1 MDIVTLLVSIV
12 VFFYGRRQEAE
23 GAGLP
28 LMVAGIF
35 GIIFGVVWI
44 LATRTHL
51 LPEL

>member
-12 VFFYGRRQEAE
+12 IFVYGRRQEAE

-28 LMVAGIF
+28 LMVVGIF
-35 GIIFGVVWI
+35 GIIFGVVWM